1 MLRVLSTLVR
11 TRSPLFLTKT
21 SPSSQ
26 TLLLDRQAAC
36 EGLEVHQT
44 RNTWILKRKWTP
56 PLNKLPRYEDD
67 KRRRHLPSRFH
78 VYELVE
84 HRDSVPL
91 KPLEVLLVENVEGI
105 GMKGDIVKVKLN
117 LARDQLLP
125 SGQAVYCSPENL
137 EDYADLIEKRKKEIE
152 DAEGPTRSA
161 FVETTLKYLQQMRL
175 NITMNRNNPWTITK
189 NHIAVSFRKAGV
201 VVPEYAIT
209 MPNDPI
215 TSDNPRDFEIQLMVN
230 RTDEVTVP
238 CHMFLYASGNVNR
251 AAPDDKGAYGK
262 LAEAEMSTPDQPTN
276 PSP

>member
-189 NHIAVSFRKAGV
+189 NHIAVSFRKA
-201 VVPEYAIT
+201 
-209 MPNDPI
+209 
-215 TSDNPRDFEIQLMVN
+215 VN